1 MARKRFGDILLD
13 ARLIAPEELE
23 RGVSAKA
30 LNADK
35 RLGAVLVDLGILTE
49 RDVTE
54 ALGLQFMMPV
64 VDVREYVDNTEAQDI
79 LPLDLLERLNVFPLE
94 LQDRGAILL
103 VAISD
108 PLDTALQD
116 TLRKAASLDLR
127 FALAPEK
134 EIRGALL
141 AVRSMSAGLEPSPQ
155 PVPAFPSEP
164 MASLS
169 ATPSVNPSVP
179 ASAPQPVLTLSSEPA
194 AGLSA
199 PLATPSVPASAPEP
213 VLTLSS
219 EPAAGLSAPLATP
232 SVPASAPLTPPE
244 SALSSVSVSPDPKDA
259 GDARD
264 ERSLMASF
272 SALHSVQ
279 PKLGDILVQAGV
291 LDGAQL
297 DRALTLQRGSGKK
310 LGEILVSERFITE
323 VRLAEALS
331 TQLKLPLFTLTRYRP
346 MPEAIR
352 LVPRAVAQRLG
363 LIPLSIVDGELLLVA
378 MSNPLDLL
386 AQDEV
391 RMLTGRN
398 LKVGIATA
406 SDILQNLDRLYD
418 LQSNLEEAIV
428 EVDVGQEGSKELDF
442 DADEDDAP
450 VIQLVSNLLQQAVRE
465 GASDIHVEVYEKS
478 ARVRFRVDGQLY
490 SAFEYP
496 VGLHPSV
503 SARLKIMSGMDISEK
518 RKPQDG
524 RILIRVDGRRID
536 LRVSVL
542 PTMNGEKVVLRILDQ
557 ESSSVGLDR
566 LGLEADD
573 MEKIDLFCSMPWGI
587 MLVTG
592 PTGSGKSTTLYSMLQ
607 KINQPDVN
615 IITVEDPVEFSVAG
629 INQVHVNEKA
639 GLTFESALR
648 SILRQD
654 PDKVMVGEIRDQKTA
669 QIAIRAALTG
679 HFVLSTLH
687 TNDAPS
693 AATRMIDMGVPP
705 FLVSASLSGVI
716 AQRLVRR
723 LCPLCREEYELD
735 ANTCEALGIPAGAH
749 AFRPRGCNECRNG
762 YKGRRGIYEIM
773 VVDDEL
779 RRMIL
784 EGVSNIQLRA
794 EAVKRGMKTLRQ
806 SGVNNAL
813 AGHTSI
819 EEVFSTTL

>member
-13 ARLIAPEELE
+13 ARLITPEELE

-35 RLGAVLVDLGILTE
+35 RLGTVLVDLGILTE

-54 ALGLQFMMPV
+54 ALGLQFMLPV
-64 VDVREYVDNTEAQDI
+64 VDVRDYVGNAVPQDI
-79 LPLDLLERLNVFPLE
+79 LPADLLERLNVFPLE

-134 EIRGALL
+134 DIRGALL
-141 AVRSMSAGLEPSPQ
+141 AVRSMACLEPSPQ
-155 PVPAFPSEP
+155 PA
-164 MASLS
+164 
-169 ATPSVNPSVP
+169 
-179 ASAPQPVLTLSSEPA
+179 LTLSSEPA

-199 PLATPSVPASAPEP
+199 PPAPPPAPASAPP
-213 VLTLSS
+213 PALTLSS
-219 EPAAGLSAPLATP
+219 NPTTTLSAPSPAPLSA
-232 SVPASAPLTPPE
+232 PASAPPPALTLSPGSSVPLTPPE
-244 SALSSVSVSPDPKDA
+244 PILSSVSVSSEPKDA
-259 GDARD
+259 GNARD

-291 LDGAQL
+291 LDGVQL
-297 DRALTLQRGSGKK
+297 DRALDLQRGSGKK

-331 TQLKLPLFTLTRYRP
+331 TQLKLPMFTLTRYRP

-406 SDILQNLDRLYD
+406 SDILQNLDRLYN
-418 LQSNLEEAIV
+418 LQSNLEEAID
-428 EVDVGQEGSKELDF
+428 EVDLDLQGSKELDF
-442 DADEDDAP
+442 DADDDDAP

-503 SARLKIMSGMDISEK
+503 SARLKIMSGMDIAEK

-566 LGLEADD
+566 LGLEEDD

-607 KINQPDVN
+607 KINRPDVN